1 MQEKILKSI
10 LSNLGQHPELSDE
23 KIVDSVVLNVGGNDP
38 CGIEPSVKH
47 IVDLLPVASCFQV
60 NIQQ

>member
-10 LSNLGQHPELSDE
+10 LSNLGQHPTLPY
-23 KIVDSVVLNVGGNDP
+23 KMIVHSVLLNVGGSDP
-38 CGIEPSVKH
+38 YGIEPSVKH
-47 IVDLLPVASCFQV
+47 IVDLLYVASCFQV